1 VTLAALLH
9 RLIRHAVK
17 ELREVPERRK
27 NEGRER
33 WRAGPKNRVRRPSW
47 DNASGGDPRTSC
59 AAGATPNAGGVVSL
73 FDERALRA
81 LVEQATEKA
90 VRMVLRENPTTA
102 SSGPWVTTASLA
114 KDYSIAQSTIRQWI
128 RDGKLRARHV
138 GRALRVNLADFERL
152 VSISSVAVVS
162 TPSPEELADLD
173 EIRDR
178 RSKKA

>member
-1 VTLAALLH
+1 
-9 RLIRHAVK
+9 
-17 ELREVPERRK
+17 
-27 NEGRER
+27 
-33 WRAGPKNRVRRPSW
+33 
-47 DNASGGDPRTSC
+47 
-59 AAGATPNAGGVVSL
+59 VSL

-102 SSGPWVTTASLA
+102 NAGPWVSTASLA

-178 RSKKA
+178 RPKKA

>member
-1 VTLAALLH
+1 MRGVNGGAPAPKTETADHPGITPGVTIPN
-9 RLIRHAVK
+9 RLRCRSNPQCRRRR
-17 ELREVPERRK
+17 ESLRRASPTSFGRTGHG
-27 NEGRER
+27 EGR
-33 WRAGPKNRVRRPSW
+33 S
-47 DNASGGDPRTSC
+47 D
-59 AAGATPNAGGVVSL
+59 
-73 FDERALRA
+73 
-81 LVEQATEKA
+81 
-90 VRMVLRENPTTA
+90 
-102 SSGPWVTTASLA
+102 A